1 MKALRLHGIGDLRL
15 HEEPVPVPG
24 DGEVLLRV
32 TAVGICGSDLHW
44 FEEGNIGDAGL
55 AHPLVLGH
63 EFAAVIESGPRRGE
77 RVAVDPA
84 LPCGHCEFCE
94 TGYPNFC
101 RATRFSGHGKDDGS
115 LREFMAWPESALFTL
130 PDTVSDVEGAL
141 LEPLGVA
148 LYALDLGQIRLG
160 DTVGVF
166 GCGPIGLMLIRLARL
181 NGARQIVATDIRPHR
196 LAVAEQMGADV
207 TLLADAEG
215 NERAAVL
222 DATSGRG
229 IDVAFEIAG
238 VNAAVE
244 IAIETARPG
253 ARVVLVGIPS
263 DDRTSFS
270 ASTARRKGLTIQLCR
285 RMAHTYPRAIALAE
299 SGQIEL
305 AGLASHCFP
314 LSEYQK
320 AFASAAK
327 REGLKVVVEPTGE

>member
-15 HEEPVPVPG
+15 HEEPLPVPI

-44 FEEGNIGDAGL
+44 FEEGSIGDARL

-63 EFAAVIESGPRRGE
+63 EFAGVIESGPRKGE

-84 LPCGHCEFCE
+84 LPCWQCEYCE

-115 LREFMAWPESALFTL
+115 LREFMAWPERALFPL
-130 PDTVSDVEGAL
+130 PDSISDVDGAL

-148 LYALDLGQIRLG
+148 LYALDLGQIRVG
-160 DTVGVF
+160 DAVGIF

-181 NGARQIVATDIRPHR
+181 NGARQIVATDLRPHR
-196 LAVAEQMGADV
+196 LAGAEQMGADV
-207 TLLADAEG
+207 TLLADAG
-215 NERAAVL
+215 GSERAAVL
-222 DATSGRG
+222 DATRGRG

-244 IAIETARPG
+244 TAMETARPG
-253 ARVVLVGIPS
+253 ARVVLVGIPA
-263 DDRTSFS
+263 DDRTSFC

-285 RMAHTYPRAIALAE
+285 RMAHTYPRSIALAA
-299 SGQIEL
+299 SGQIDL
-305 AGLASHCFP
+305 ASLASHCFP
-314 LSEYQK
+314 LAEYQR
-320 AFASAAK
+320 AFATAAA
-327 REGLKVVVEPTGE
+327 REGLKVVIEP

>member
-1 MKALRLHGIGDLRL
+1 MKALRLHGTHDLRL
-15 HEEPVPVPG
+15 HEEPLPMPG

-44 FEEGNIGDAGL
+44 FEEGSIGDARL

-84 LPCGHCEFCE
+84 LPCWRCEFCE

-101 RATRFSGHGKDDGS
+101 RSTRFSGHGRDDGS
-115 LREFMAWPESALFTL
+115 LREYMAWPERALFAL
-130 PDTVSDVEGAL
+130 PDNVSDVEGAL

-148 LYALDLGQIRLG
+148 LYAIDLGPIRVG
-160 DTVGVF
+160 DSVGIY
-166 GCGPIGLMLIRLARL
+166 GCGPIGLMMIRLARL
-181 NGARQIVATDIRPHR
+181 NGARQVIATDLRPHR

-207 TLLADAEG
+207 TLLADG
-215 NERAAVL
+215 LGSERAAIL
-222 DATSGRG
+222 AATDERG
-229 IDVAFEIAG
+229 VDVAFEIAG
-238 VNAAVE
+238 ANPALE
-244 IAIETARPG
+244 TAIETSRPG

-285 RMAHTYPRAIALAE
+285 RMAQTYPRAIALAA
-299 SGQIEL
+299 SGQIDL
-305 AGLASHCFP
+305 AALASHCFS
-314 LSEYQK
+314 LDDYQQ
-320 AFASAAK
+320 AFATAAA
-327 REGLKVVVEPTGE
+327 REGLKVVIKP

>member
-1 MKALRLHGIGDLRL
+1 MKVLRLHGIGDLRL
-15 HEEPVPVPG
+15 HDEPVPVPG

-44 FEEGNIGDAGL
+44 FEEGSIGDAGL

-77 RVAVDPA
+77 RVTVDPA
-84 LPCGHCEFCE
+84 LPCGECEFCE

-115 LREFMAWPESALFTL
+115 LREYMAWPEKALFTL
-130 PDTVSDVEGAL
+130 PDNISDVEGAL

-148 LYALDLGQIRLG
+148 LYALDLGQIRVG

-181 NGARQIVATDIRPHR
+181 NGARRIIATDLHPHR
-196 LAVAEQMGADV
+196 LDVAAEMGADV
-207 TLLADAEG
+207 VLQADAAG
-215 NERAAVL
+215 SERAAVM
-222 DATSGRG
+222 DATGGRG

-238 VNAAVE
+238 ANAAVE
-244 IAIETARPG
+244 TAIETARPG

-299 SGQIEL
+299 SGLIDL
-305 AGLASHCFP
+305 AALASHHFP
-314 LSEYQK
+314 LDEYQQ
-320 AFASAAK
+320 AFATAAS
-327 REGLKVVVEPTGE
+327 REGLKVVIEP

>member
-1 MKALRLHGIGDLRL
+1 MKALRLHGTHDLRL
-15 HEEPVPVPG
+15 HEEAVPAPG

-44 FEEGNIGDAGL
+44 FEEGSIGDARL

-63 EFAAVIESGPRRGE
+63 EVAAVVENGPRKGE

-84 LPCGHCEFCE
+84 LPCWHCEFCE

-101 RATRFSGHGKDDGS
+101 RATRFSGHGRDDGS
-115 LREFMAWPESALFTL
+115 LREYMAWPERALFAL
-130 PDTVSDVEGAL
+130 PDNVSDVEGAL

-160 DTVGVF
+160 DSVGIY
-166 GCGPIGLMLIRLARL
+166 GCGPIGLMLLRLARL
-181 NGARQIVATDIRPHR
+181 NGARQTIATDLYPHR
-196 LAVAEQMGADV
+196 LAVAQQMGADV
-207 TLLADAEG
+207 TLLADAAG
-215 NERAAVL
+215 SERAAVL

-229 IDVAFEIAG
+229 VDVAFEIAG
-238 VNAAVE
+238 ANAAVE
-244 IAIETARPG
+244 TAIETARPG

-285 RMAHTYPRAIALAE
+285 RMAHTYPRAIALAA
-299 SGQIEL
+299 SGQIDL
-305 AGLASHCFP
+305 ASLASHRFP
-314 LSEYQK
+314 LEEYQT
-320 AFASAAK
+320 AFATAAE
-327 REGLKVVVEPTGE
+327 REGLKVVIKP

>member
-1 MKALRLHGIGDLRL
+1 MKSLRLHGVGDLRL

-44 FEEGNIGDAGL
+44 FEEGSIGDARL

-63 EFAAVIESGPRRGE
+63 EFAAVIESGPRKGE

-84 LPCGHCEFCE
+84 LPCGRCEFCE

-101 RATRFSGHGKDDGS
+101 LATHFSGHGKDDGS
-115 LREFMAWPESALFTL
+115 LREFMAWPERALLTL
-130 PDTVSDVEGAL
+130 PDSVSDVAGAL

-148 LYALDLGQIRLG
+148 LYALDLGQIRVG
-160 DTVGVF
+160 DAVGIF

-181 NGARQIVATDIRPHR
+181 NGARQIVATDLLPHR
-196 LAVAEQMGADV
+196 LEVAAEMGADV
-207 TLLADAEG
+207 VLQADAEG
-215 NERAAVL
+215 SERAAVL
-222 DATSGRG
+222 DATGGRG

-238 VNAAVE
+238 ANPAVE
-244 IAIETARPG
+244 TAIETARPG

-299 SGQIEL
+299 SGQIDL
-305 AGLASHCFP
+305 DVLASHCFP
-314 LSEYQK
+314 LEEYQR
-320 AFASAAK
+320 AFAVAAA
-327 REGLKVVVEPTGE
+327 RDGLKVVVEPKGR